1 MNIALNA
8 QQLAQTHSLAEILD
22 VFEAHG
28 VRAIELWPANLS
40 GSSQTPEEHERYE
53 TKQVAAAAELLRQR
67 GFQVACLTLGFH
79 AAPLCIARGGTRALT
94 EALEGAVDAAVQL
107 GSRLV
112 NCYTAHVSAALFLE
126 AIRPAADY
134 AAARGVVITLE
145 NEAHDDS
152 ALPQTIAEL
161 VQSVNSAGFRTQF
174 DPCNYYHAYLE
185 PYPQA
190 YETIAPHIGY
200 VHLKG
205 GCYFAPRP
213 GVYQGSPMRGTDD
226 HIGYLPLE
234 DSAFPVEAIVRRLEA
249 DGYSGWITL
258 EPHVPAEA
266 VPEFYA
272 RDLAYLRRLAQFTRS
287 LPAAAVAGEH
297 V

>member
-8 QQLAQTHSLAEILD
+8 QQLAETHTLSEILD
-22 VFEAHG
+22 ICEAHG
-28 VRAIELWPANLS
+28 IRAIELWPANFS

-53 TKQVAAAAELLRQR
+53 TKEVEAAAQLLRQR
-67 GFQVACLTLGFH
+67 GFEVACVTLGFH

-94 EALEGAVDAAVQL
+94 EALQGAVDAALKL
-107 GSRLV
+107 GARLV
-112 NCYTAHVSAALFLE
+112 NCYTAHVSAGLFLE
-126 AIRPAADY
+126 AIGPAADY

-152 ALPQTIAEL
+152 ALPKTIAEL
-161 VQSVNSAGFRTQF
+161 VQTVNSPGFRTQY
-174 DPCNYYHAYLE
+174 DPCNYYHAYIE

-190 YETIAPHIGY
+190 YQVIAQHIGY

-213 GVYQGSPMRGTDD
+213 EVYEGSLMRGTND
-226 HIGYLPLE
+226 HIGYVYLE
-234 DSAFPVEAIVRRLEA
+234 ESSFAVEAIVRRLRA
-249 DGYSGWITL
+249 DGYQGWITL
-258 EPHVPAEA
+258 EPHVPVEA

-272 RDLAYLRRLAQFTRS
+272 RDLAYLHRLLEFTRS
-287 LPAAAVAGEH
+287 ASAVSVAGEH